1 MIRTA
6 ILLAALTGPLTATPA
21 AFAGPEDDLRACYA
35 QVIRACDGAA
45 RSGICADAGM
55 ESCDDMH
62 YAGVTLSPEV
72 IARITEGDLVPRF
85 FTPLPEIADA
95 TPMPIPVMPSPVPVP
110 EPEETTEVTP
120 EPEDE
125 DGIDP
130 ELAAILGLIETL
142 AGL

>member
-6 ILLAALTGPLTATPA
+6 ILLAALTGPLAATSV

-72 IARITEGDLVPRF
+72 IARITEGDLARRF

-95 TPMPIPVMPSPVPVP
+95 TPMPIPVMPSPL
-110 EPEETTEVTP
+110 PEETAEVTP

>member
-1 MIRTA
+1 MA
-6 ILLAALTGPLTATPA
+6 LPVPGSVLMPAWNLATTCIT
-21 AFAGPEDDLRACYA
+21 R
-35 QVIRACDGAA
+35 
-45 RSGICADAGM
+45 
-55 ESCDDMH
+55 
-62 YAGVTLSPEV
+62 GVTLSPEV
-72 IARITEGDLVPRF
+72 IARITEGDLARRF

-95 TPMPIPVMPSPVPVP
+95 TPMPIPVMPSPL
-110 EPEETTEVTP
+110 PEETAEVTP

>member
-6 ILLAALTGPLTATPA
+6 ILLAALAGPLATSPA
-21 AFAGPEDDLRACYA
+21 AFAGAEDDLRACYA

-72 IARITEGDLVPRF
+72 IARITEGDLARRF

-95 TPMPIPVMPSPVPVP
+95 TPMPVPVMPSPF
-110 EPEETTEVTP
+110 PEETAEVTP